1 MKRLTALIIGNAAYP
16 APGDLKNPT
25 NDASDLS
32 AKLRASGFDV
42 TTVTDASAAD
52 MNKALKAFQAASKDG
67 DIALF
72 FFAGHGVQ
80 IEGENYLIALDTQTS
95 DEDDAKFSS
104 LPLNKVIT
112 SMDKAKSSTN
122 IIILD
127 ACRNNPWERRWR
139 GGELRGMAPVYAPK
153 GTLIAYSTSPGE
165 FASDGAGRNG
175 AYTAALL
182 QHIDTSDVPVEAM
195 FKRVRNTLSAAT
207 GGKQVSW
214 EHTSLSGEF
223 YFNLSVA
230 SRITDYGG
238 SAIKDRTFVLDESDP
253 VHVAIKKL
261 KVLTWGTQNTAFDGL
276 TAGVL
281 NKASN
286 DGLFV
291 LGRNILQAADGSS
304 NSAYAFLNN
313 FMSSMAGVTEEKRKA
328 VADGMLFEIFFDPH
342 GERRAAP
349 KARMFN
355 NVFNLQAFPEL
366 KSSFDFIAGCL
377 APDAD
382 RYFLLP
388 GKAHGVSID
397 VTLSSDG
404 ENTVEDV
411 HVEGRSVLVPD
422 DPAYLT
428 EKRMYRGRSREGF
441 EEALATEM
449 LVPGGLAKFTY
460 SQPVAASDV
469 IQFPYGF
476 SVLKIAPLSEATP
489 TTADAA

>member
-1 MKRLTALIIGNAAYP
+1 MKRLTALIIGNGAYP
-16 APGDLKNPT
+16 APGALKNPT
-25 NDASDLS
+25 NDANDLS
-32 AKLRASGFDV
+32 AKLIASGFDV
-42 TTVTDASAAD
+42 TTVTDASAAAMD
-52 MNKALKAFQAASKDG
+52 KALKAFQAASKDG

-80 IEGENYLIALDTQTS
+80 IEGENYLIALDTKTD
-95 DEDDAKFSS
+95 DETDAKYSS

-112 SMDKAKSSTN
+112 SMDKANSSTN

-139 GGELRGMAPVYAPK
+139 GSLRGMAPVYAPK

-165 FASDGAGRNG
+165 VASDGTGRNG

-182 QHIDTSDVPVEAM
+182 QHIDTPDVTVEAM
-195 FKRVRNTLSAAT
+195 FKRVRNTLSATT

-253 VHVAIKKL
+253 VHAAIKKL
-261 KVLTWGTQNTAFDGL
+261 KVLTWNTQNMAFEGL
-276 TAGVL
+276 TAAVL

-286 DGLFV
+286 DSLFV
-291 LGRNILQAADGSS
+291 LGRNILQAADGSA
-304 NSAYAFLNN
+304 NTAYAFLNN
-313 FMSSMAGVTEEKRKA
+313 FMSKMSGVTEEKRKA

-342 GERRAAP
+342 GERRATP
-349 KARMFN
+349 KARLFKD
-355 NVFNLQAFPEL
+355 VFSLQAFPEL
-366 KSSFDFIAGCL
+366 KSSFDFVAGCL

-397 VTLSSDG
+397 ITLSSDG

-411 HVEGRSVLVPD
+411 YVEGRSVLVPD

-428 EKRMYRGRSREGF
+428 EKRMYRARSRDAF
-441 EEALATEM
+441 EAAVATQM
-449 LVPGGLAKFTY
+449 LVPGNLAKFTY
-460 SQPVAASDV
+460 SQPVTAIDA
-469 IQFPYGF
+469 IRFPYGF
-476 SVLKIAPLSEATP
+476 SVSKIAPPGAAIA
-489 TTADAA
+489 TADAA